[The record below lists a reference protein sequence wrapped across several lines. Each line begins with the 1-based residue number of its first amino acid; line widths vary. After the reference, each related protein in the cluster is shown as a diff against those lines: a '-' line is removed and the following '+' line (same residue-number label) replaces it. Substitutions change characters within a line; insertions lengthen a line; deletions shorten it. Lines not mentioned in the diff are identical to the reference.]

1 VQAVLFDLDGT
12 LLNLD
17 IGDFFPRYLDKLSR
31 KLDHLMPREKFI
43 DHLMLATRAM
53 MENTEKDK
61 TNQDV
66 FMEVFFAPAELRV
79 EEFYPLFEEFYD
91 QDFPGLNNGYGPVP
105 GAHEALRAAR
115 DKGLKLVLAT
125 NPLFPR
131 TAILERMRWAGIEK
145 YPFEL
150 ITSYEHMHACK
161 PNLEFFQE
169 IISRLDLEPSRS
181 LMVGNDP
188 YEDMIA
194 GKMGIKTFLA
204 EDYLVQRKEN
214 LKPDFR
220 GQLREA
226 VALIE
231 SF

>member
-1 VQAVLFDLDGT
+1 MQAVLFDLDGT

-17 IGDFFPRYLDKLSR
+17 IEDFFPRYLDKLSR
-31 KLDHLMPREKFI
+31 KLEHLMPREKFI
-43 DHLMLATRAM
+43 DHLMQATRVM
-53 MENTEKDK
+53 MKNTEKDK

-79 EEFYPLFEEFYD
+79 EEFYPLFEEFYE

-105 GAHEALRAAR
+105 GAHEVLKTSR
-115 DKGLKLVLAT
+115 DRGLKMVLAT

-131 TAILERMRWAGIEK
+131 TAILERMRWAGIEN

-161 PNLEFFQE
+161 PNPEFFQE
-169 IISRLDLEPSRS
+169 IMSRLDLKPSRS

-188 YEDMIA
+188 YEDMMA
-194 GKMGIKTFLA
+194 GKIGIKTFLA

-214 LKPDFR
+214 LEPDFR

-226 VALIE
+226 VDLLE
-231 SF
+231 SL